1 MIALYTEKLTAD
13 LIMHAEAQCLRAMI
27 ANRQPIDEQRVRL
40 TEATRAAAE
49 ATKRYLTAR
58 DEWAQESTQ

>member
-1 MIALYTEKLTAD
+1 MIVIYTEKLTAD

-49 ATKRYLTAR
+49 ATKRFMAAR
-58 DEWAQESTQ
+58 DEWEREA

>member
-13 LIMHAEAQCLRAMI
+13 LIMHAEARCLVAMQF
-27 ANRQPIDEQRVRL
+27 NRQPIDEQRVRL

-49 ATKRYLTAR
+49 ATKRFLAAR
-58 DEWAQESTQ
+58 DEWERESTQ